1 MFTFATKSESNDIR
15 FDFNN
20 LLNINIM
27 KTKKLFLTGT
37 VALVLLGGCNNDYD
51 GQDIA
56 GSKLVVSASIDQVN
70 TRVADDGITW
80 TVDDAIGVSDN
91 LANPN
96 VNIKYVA
103 GSTAGDF
110 SSATGIYILG
120 DDEVTYT
127 AYYPYAGNEGTSAGV
142 QSFKIADESGVYVG
156 HNAVDFM
163 YATGTATRSNPNVAF
178 LFKHQMSKV
187 SLKITDSNAAATKAE
202 GTPISYTLQGV
213 IIDGTFDTATGE
225 VKPGTTKGNVKVE
238 AVLGASSSVIL
249 PPVAADGT
257 AEAIQL
263 VIEVGDKVYAG
274 TLTPDLDGS
283 QEYQYSVDLSK
294 TESGEKLQID
304 SPTIEGW
311 TPNDKGDIGV
321 EEKINYNPTLEI
333 GDFFCKDGTTI
344 DKDYDLDKLEPEM
357 KNSIV
362 GVVYYLGNPTST
374 DPVLAADCPQC
385 THGLVVA
392 LNNANEES
400 SAFGTAANGV
410 YDWLSVKAEEEP
422 DTYASYLETRIT
434 KENGDTGEPSAGV
447 MQGYNNTKQF
457 ILATA
462 DNSEIIKDGELTGNT
477 WSQVCDKMIE
487 QLNFYRNNVS
497 VSAAGSSDWYLP
509 SWHELDMLRQNYSSV
524 SGSFTSIGATL
535 DRYED
540 FTNNSDGSCYWSS
553 TERAANI
560 IWVSPLHETVKTDKQ
575 QIARTKN
582 KGYFRFVLAF

>member
-56 GSKLVVSASIDQVN
+56 GSKLVVSASIDQAN

-202 GTPISYTLQGV
+202 GAPISYTLQGV

-333 GDFFCKDGTTI
+333 GDFFCNDGTTI

-362 GVVYYLGNPTST
+362 GVVYYVGNPQPS
-374 DPVLAADCPQC
+374 VLYSDTYTETQDVLKKEYPSCVN
-385 THGLVVA
+385 GLAIA
-392 LNNANEES
+392 LKNANNS
-400 SAFGTAANGV
+400 SDAVSGRFGSV
-410 YDWLSVKAEEEP
+410 KEDYKDWLETQ
-422 DTYASYLETRIT
+422 DYALDYIDATLSISSTPAMIL
-434 KENGDTGEPSAGV
+434 
-447 MQGYNNTKQF
+447 GYNNTK
-457 ILATA
+457 IVELAAANT
-462 DNSEIIKDGELTGNT
+462 DNLGTDFVDFLTT
-477 WSQVCDKMIE
+477 YRAAVTIE
-487 QLNFYRNNVS
+487 E
-497 VSAAGSSDWYLP
+497 GKSSKWYLP
-509 SWHELDMLRQNYSSV
+509 SYEELNIIQNNYEAIS
-524 SGSFTSIGATL
+524 TSITKVGGDLPQYANYDASSSET
-535 DRYED
+535 
-540 FTNNSDGSCYWSS
+540 FYWSS
-553 TERAANI
+553 DFRGSSNAWI
-560 IWVSPLHETVKTDKQ
+560 SPLVTVAAETNLFIGRVSNG
-575 QIARTKN
+575 TK
-582 KGYFRFVLAF
+582 GFFRFAVAF

>member
-1 MFTFATKSESNDIR
+1 
-15 FDFNN
+15 
-20 LLNINIM
+20 M

-80 TVDDAIGVSDN
+80 TVNDAIGVSDN

-120 DDEVTYT
+120 DDEVMYT

-263 VIEVGDKVYAG
+263 VIEIGDKVYAG

-311 TPNDKGDIGV
+311 TPNDEGNIGV

-333 GDFFCKDGTTI
+333 GDFLCKDGTTI
-344 DKDYDLDKLEPEM
+344 DKDYDLGKLEPEM

-362 GVVYYLGNPTST
+362 GVVYYVGNPQPS
-374 DPVLAADCPQC
+374 VLYDYDIAADVLKRDYPSC
-385 THGLVVA
+385 TNGLAIA
-392 LNNANEES
+392 LANAQEN
-400 SAFGTAANGV
+400 ADRFATAKYNF
-410 YDWLSVKAEEEP
+410 YDWFSA
-422 DTYASYLETRIT
+422 ASDDIT
-434 KENGDTGEPSAGV
+434 VAYIDYGLNRTSISER
-447 MQGYNNTKQF
+447 MLGYNNTKIMELVDEAVNDNAQTGIDTF
-457 ILATA
+457 IALLTQYRESNVAT
-462 DNSEIIKDGELTGNT
+462 
-477 WSQVCDKMIE
+477 
-487 QLNFYRNNVS
+487 
-497 VSAAGSSDWYLP
+497 GSSAWYLP
-509 SWHELDMLRQNYSSV
+509 SYAEWKVIQDNYTV
-524 SGSFTSIGATL
+524 ISGSMKKVGATL
-535 DRYED
+535 PQYTD
-540 FTNNSDGSCYWSS
+540 FTTDNVNELFYWSS
-553 TERAANI
+553 DLRGKDYSWA
-560 IWVSPLHETVKTDKQ
+560 SPLMDVDASVNLYLGRASNGVK
-575 QIARTKN
+575 
-582 KGYFRFVLAF
+582 GFFRFAIAF